1 MYSRIFL
8 FIIVEGNSI
17 LLYDYDKNLCGPVRS
32 YIRLSDI
39 FTQAV
44 SEIPY
49 FGRII
54 YIVQE
59 MPFIIVLLALIFIA
73 IIYKNNNPDNEYNEF
88 MIKKNREL
96 DKTFR
101 IYYDQVSKRDSL
113 ASMLLKIVKYNN

>member
-1 MYSRIFL
+1 
-8 FIIVEGNSI
+8 
-17 LLYDYDKNLCGPVRS
+17 
-32 YIRLSDI
+32 
-39 FTQAV
+39 
-44 SEIPY
+44 
-49 FGRII
+49 
-54 YIVQE
+54 